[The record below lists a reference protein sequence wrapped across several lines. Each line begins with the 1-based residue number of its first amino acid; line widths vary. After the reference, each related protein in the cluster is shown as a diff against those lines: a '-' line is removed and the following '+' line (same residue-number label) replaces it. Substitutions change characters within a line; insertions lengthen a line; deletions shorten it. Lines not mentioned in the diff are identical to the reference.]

1 MDWLLGKAD
10 PGTEPGLGKVEPGPT
25 YGCGLWEGLE
35 PILGKEN
42 SEESITKTS
51 ESGNVGSL
59 VDEEKMEPVKE
70 YDSVKGGG
78 TI

>member
-10 PGTEPGLGKVEPGPT
+10 PGTEPGLGKVEPRPT

-51 ESGNVGSL
+51 ESGNVGSP